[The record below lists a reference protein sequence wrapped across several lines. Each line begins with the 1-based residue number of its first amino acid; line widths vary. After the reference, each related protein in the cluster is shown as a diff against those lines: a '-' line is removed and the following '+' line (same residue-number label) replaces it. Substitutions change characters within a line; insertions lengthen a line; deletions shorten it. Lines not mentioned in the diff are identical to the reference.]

1 LRTIRRMNK
10 SLQDKSLRTIRRMD
24 KSLQDKMS
32 RTLRRGQN
40 VVDNSSHGQN
50 VAWTNSRMDKSSQG
64 QIVADKMLQYFM
76 AQNFVH
82 HGSVRLE
89 G

>member
-1 LRTIRRMNK
+1 MVTGQIVAG
-10 SLQDKSLRTIRRMD
+10 QIVADKWLRTIRRMD

-50 VAWTNSRMDKSSQG
+50 VAWTNRPKDK
-64 QIVADKMLQYFM
+64 
-76 AQNFVH
+76 
-82 HGSVRLE
+82 
-89 G
+89 